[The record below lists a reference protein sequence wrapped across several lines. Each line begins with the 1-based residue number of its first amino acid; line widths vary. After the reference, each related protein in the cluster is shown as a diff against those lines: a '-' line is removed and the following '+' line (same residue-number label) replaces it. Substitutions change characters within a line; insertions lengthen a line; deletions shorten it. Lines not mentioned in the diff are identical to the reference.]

1 MPVRNDIAGIS
12 REKNATQMPAISW
25 QITALVKQVLVDD
38 PAHEE
43 RQAADAGAR
52 VGEMSLDLVVS
63 NVVQLLRHGHEETD
77 DVGEGVGQVE
87 GEERRPVRNVHE
99 ERLPKDGRVA

>member
-1 MPVRNDIAGIS
+1 
-12 REKNATQMPAISW
+12 
-25 QITALVKQVLVDD
+25 
-38 PAHEE
+38 
-43 RQAADAGAR
+43 
-52 VGEMSLDLVVS
+52 MSLDLVVS